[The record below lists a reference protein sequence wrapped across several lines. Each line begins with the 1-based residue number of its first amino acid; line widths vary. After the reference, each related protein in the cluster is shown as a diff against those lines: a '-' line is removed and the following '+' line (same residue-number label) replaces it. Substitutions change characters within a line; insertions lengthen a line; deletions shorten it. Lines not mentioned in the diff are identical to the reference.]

1 VPSGAIQKDGPSAGI
16 TILIALAS
24 LLTGRPALR
33 DVAMTGEITLT
44 GRILPVGGIQEKILA
59 AKRAKVK
66 TVIVP
71 ARNRDDVEELTDDMK
86 RDIDIRLVDTIPDV
100 VKAVLV

>member
-1 VPSGAIQKDGPSAGI
+1 
-16 TILIALAS
+16 
-24 LLTGRPALR
+24 
-33 DVAMTGEITLT
+33 MTGEITLT

-71 ARNRDDVEELTDDMK
+71 ARNRADVEELTDEMK
-86 RDIDIRLVDTIPDV
+86 RDIDIRLANTIPDV

>member
-1 VPSGAIQKDGPSAGI
+1 
-16 TILIALAS
+16 
-24 LLTGRPALR
+24 
-33 DVAMTGEITLT
+33 MTGEITLT

-86 RDIDIRLVDTIPDV
+86 RDIDIRLVDTIPDA